1 MLTFEEARGRLLELA
16 GRVGPRAVERAPL
29 DDADGRVLAADLLAP
44 DDLPPFDAST
54 MDGYAL
60 SSASLEAALA
70 AQGDRRGVLR
80 VVGESRTGHPVSPL
94 DGGATMR
101 IFTGAELPPGAD
113 AVVMQELVE
122 ALPSPSGPE
131 ARFGAAARPHQCV
144 RRRGS
149 DLRAGEVALPAGERL
164 RPASLGVAASCD
176 RPALEVF
183 ARPRV
188 TLLTTGDELVPPG
201 APRARGQ
208 LPESNS
214 VALVAMA
221 RRAGATVLARRTLR
235 DDRAATARALD
246 EALAASELVVTV
258 GGVSVGDHDAV
269 RDALADAGATLDFWK
284 VALKPGKPLA
294 VGARGASLFLGLPG
308 NPASAMVTFALFGVP
323 LLRAL
328 GGERAPLPR
337 ALTARVLHDV
347 KHEPG
352 RLELVRAT
360 LTLVDGALHARAV
373 THQASGASLGMARA
387 DALLAVP
394 LESAGLRAGDSAVVY
409 PFSEL
414 GLQ

>member
-1 MLTFEEARGRLLELA
+1 MLTFEEARLRLLDLA
-16 GRVGPRAVERAPL
+16 GRAGPPPIEAVPL
-29 DDADGRVLAADLLAP
+29 DDADGRVLAEDLLAP

-60 SSASLEAALA
+60 SAAGLEAALA
-70 AQGDRRGVLR
+70 SPGEARGVLR

-94 DGGATMR
+94 ASGTAMR
-101 IFTGAELPPGAD
+101 IFTGAELPSGAD
-113 AVVMQELVE
+113 AVVMQERVA
-122 ALPSPSGPE
+122 ALTGAGGPG
-131 ARFGAAARPHQCV
+131 ARFEAAARPYQCV

-149 DLRAGEVALPAGERL
+149 DLRAGELALAAGARLGPA
-164 RPASLGVAASCD
+164 ALGVAASCD
-176 RPALEVF
+176 RPTLEVF

-221 RRAGATVLARRTLR
+221 RRAGATVIARRTLP
-235 DDRAATARALD
+235 DDRAATARALG
-246 EALAASELVVTV
+246 EALATSELVLTV
-258 GGVSVGDHDAV
+258 GGVSVGDHDVV

-284 VALKPGKPLA
+284 VAIKPGKPLA

-347 KHEPG
+347 AHEPG
-352 RLELVRAT
+352 RLELVRAA
-360 LTLVDGALHARAV
+360 LSVVDGALCAGAV

-394 LESAGLRAGDSAVVY
+394 LESAGLRAGDAAVVY
-409 PFSEL
+409 PFTEL